1 MIFLTYQPA
10 MPTMIQMPRL
20 KRVPTGLWPSL
31 IAATLIGLHTPVSAQ
46 FSATPLRVL
55 EAQAGIPYGDV
66 ATAQAP
72 EAPAAAAAAAAKSD
86 DISIEEAMDA
96 VLIPEASDDAGESEI
111 TAPADTDEE
120 Q

>member
-10 MPTMIQMPRL
+10 MPTMTQMPRL
-20 KRVPTGLWPSL
+20 KRVPTGLWPGL

-66 ATAQAP
+66 ATAQA
-72 EAPAAAAAAAAKSD
+72 
-86 DISIEEAMDA
+86 
-96 VLIPEASDDAGESEI
+96 
-111 TAPADTDEE
+111 
-120 Q
+120 

>member
-10 MPTMIQMPRL
+10 MPTMTQMPRL

-72 EAPAAAAAAAAKSD
+72 EAAPAAAAAADNSAPPP
-86 DISIEEAMDA
+86 AMA
-96 VLIPEASDDAGESEI
+96 NNAPPAPTS
-111 TAPADTDEE
+111 TAPAPTST
-120 Q
+120 

>member
-10 MPTMIQMPRL
+10 MPTMTQMPRL

-72 EAPAAAAAAAAKSD
+72 EAVAAAAAAPDNAAPPP
-86 DISIEEAMDA
+86 AMC
-96 VLIPEASDDAGESEI
+96 P
-111 TAPADTDEE
+111 
-120 Q
+120 